1 MNNRRRIR
9 TSSNGEE
16 SFNVRRV
23 LTLFICCL
31 FIFAAGCSGTGNK
44 EMVKPGAGG
53 EHVAGADPADQA
65 NEPDK
70 TKPNETAASDGK
82 PKTITFSTYYYNAYY
97 EQAKREYEAK
107 HPNITINL
115 HYAAKGDSDMSG
127 QMLEK
132 FRQTTSTELLTG
144 KGPDLIE
151 MDWLST
157 DKFIGRKLLV
167 NLSTMME
174 QDSSFK
180 KAQYFQNILD
190 HANPGSGIYAIP
202 LHFYLQALIGDKE
215 AIERS
220 NVSFNDTTWNWNQ
233 YNDVLKQLVQK
244 GDYEYG
250 YVYKAQISFIYDM
263 VRGNYSRLV
272 DVENRK
278 ANFDNGLFVQLLEQT
293 KAMEEQKI
301 ASFNYRNFKKS
312 YFIPVDIYTPGSYVS
327 NLKRSNYGKPA
338 YYLESKG
345 DGQQPGGFFST
356 YHNLAVNANS
366 RVKTEAWDFLKFLMS
381 GDAELSNDQYF
392 PLSKAAYEKQVNRVL
407 KDGVTVETG
416 ENQNE
421 TIRVTETD
429 LQDLDAIIAAAVN
442 MKSDI
447 PGEIEKIVFDEVPA
461 FFSGQK
467 SSDAV
472 AKLIQNK
479 VTTYLNE

>member
-1 MNNRRRIR
+1 MRGVFTI
-9 TSSNGEE
+9 
-16 SFNVRRV
+16 
-23 LTLFICCL
+23 FICCL
-31 FIFAAGCSGTGNK
+31 FIFATGCSGTENRETAKSAAEGNST
-44 EMVKPGAGG
+44 
-53 EHVAGADPADQA
+53 GADNQVDGF
-65 NEPDK
+65 NK
-70 TKPNETAASDGK
+70 TDPNETATSDGK
-82 PKTITFSTYYYNAYY
+82 PKTITVSMYYYNAYY
-97 EQAKREYEAK
+97 EQAKREYEAN

-115 HYAAKGDSDMSG
+115 QYAAKEDSDLTG

-132 FRQTTSTELLTG
+132 FRKTTSTELLTG

-151 MDWLST
+151 MDWLPT

-180 KAQYFQNILD
+180 KEQYFQNILD
-190 HANPGSGIYAIP
+190 HANQGSGIYAIP

-233 YNDVLKQLVQK
+233 FSNVLKQLVQK
-244 GDYEYG
+244 RDYEYG
-250 YVYKAQISFIYDM
+250 YVNRAQISFIDDM
-263 VRGNYSRLV
+263 VRGNYSQLV
-272 DVENRK
+272 DAENRK

-293 KAMEEQKI
+293 KAMEEQRI
-301 ASFNYRNFKKS
+301 ASFDFRNFKKS
-312 YFIPVDIYTPGSYVS
+312 YFIPVNIYSPGSYVS
-327 NLKRSNYGKPA
+327 NLKHSHYGKAA

-366 RVKTEAWDFLKFLMS
+366 RVKAEAWDFLKFLMS
-381 GDAELSNDQYF
+381 GDAELSNEQYF
-392 PLSKAAYEKQVNRVL
+392 PLSKAAYEKQVGRVL

-416 ENQNE
+416 ENQKE
-421 TIRVTETD
+421 TIQVKETD
-429 LQDLDAIIAAAVN
+429 LQDLDAFIAEAVN

-447 PGEIEKIVFDEVPA
+447 PGEIDKIVFDEAPA

-467 SSDAV
+467 SADDV